1 MFLVPAD
8 FARMVLED
16 FVAEAVGIGME
27 IDFCGA
33 DLFVTQHSLDGTE
46 IGTAF

>member
-1 MFLVPAD
+1 MLLVPAD
-8 FARMVLED
+8 FARMVLEN
-16 FVAEAVGIGME
+16 FVAETVGVGVE

-46 IGTAF
+46 VGTTF